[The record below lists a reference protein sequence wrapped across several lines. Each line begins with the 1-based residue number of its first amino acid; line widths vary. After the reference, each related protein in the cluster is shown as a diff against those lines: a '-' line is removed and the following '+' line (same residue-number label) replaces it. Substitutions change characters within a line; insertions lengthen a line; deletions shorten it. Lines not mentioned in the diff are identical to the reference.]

1 MESGISMLKENGSK
15 WKNFLKRAGICMA
28 FTVIAAISIKKYGQ
42 AKLAEELSQKVLR
55 FHVIANS
62 DSEKDQ
68 ELKLMVRDAVGAYM
82 QSKLAEADSLEQ
94 SKAIVLE
101 NMAGIIQVAEDTI
114 YQQGNSYHVEA
125 ALVWVDFPEKIYG
138 DYHFPAGNYQ
148 ALRLVIGQGEGKN
161 WWCVMYPNMCFAN
174 SVYEEVDENAE
185 EALREVLTAEEYE
198 AIMESGSYEVEFK
211 WLSFLNE

>member
-1 MESGISMLKENGSK
+1 MLKKIGNRSK
-15 WKNFLKRAGICMA
+15 WKMLLKRAGICLA
-28 FTVIAAISIKKYGQ
+28 FAVIAAMSMKKYGQ

-55 FHVIANS
+55 FHVTANS
-62 DSEKDQ
+62 NSEKDQ
-68 ELKLMVRDAVGAYM
+68 ELKLKVRDAVGGYM
-82 QSKLAEADSLEQ
+82 QSKLVEAESLEQ
-94 SKAIVLE
+94 SKTIVLE

-114 YQQGNSYHVEA
+114 YQQGSSYHVEA
-125 ALVWVDFPEKIYG
+125 ALTWVDFPKKVYG
-138 DYHFPAGNYQ
+138 EYHFPAGNYQ

-185 EALREVLTAEEYE
+185 EALREVLTAAEYE

-211 WLSFLNE
+211 WLSFLND

>member
-1 MESGISMLKENGSK
+1 
-15 WKNFLKRAGICMA
+15 MA
-28 FTVIAAISIKKYGQ
+28 FAVIAAMSIQKYGQ

-68 ELKLMVRDAVGAYM
+68 ELKLQVRDAVGAYM
-82 QSKLAEADSLEQ
+82 QSKLAGADSLEQ
-94 SKAIVLE
+94 SKTIVSE
-101 NMAGIIQVAEDTI
+101 NLKDIIQVAENI
-114 YQQGNSYHVEA
+114 VCQQGSSYHVEA
-125 ALVWVDFPEKIYG
+125 ALTWVDFPEKVYG
-138 DYHFPAGNYQ
+138 EYHFPAGSYE

-161 WWCVMYPNMCFAN
+161 WWCVMYPNMCFAD

>member
-1 MESGISMLKENGSK
+1 MLKKTGNGSK
-15 WKNFLKRAGICMA
+15 WKNLLKRAGICMA
-28 FTVIAAISIKKYGQ
+28 FAVIAAMSIQKYGQ

-68 ELKLMVRDAVGAYM
+68 ELKLQVRDAVGAYM
-82 QSKLAEADSLEQ
+82 QSKLTGADSLEQ
-94 SKAIVLE
+94 SKTIVLE
-101 NMAGIIQVAEDTI
+101 NLKDIIQVAENTV
-114 YQQGNSYHVEA
+114 YQQGSSYHVKA
-125 ALVWVDFPEKIYG
+125 ALTWVDFPEKVYG
-138 DYHFPAGNYQ
+138 EYHFPAGSYE

-161 WWCVMYPNMCFAN
+161 WWCVMYPNMCFAD